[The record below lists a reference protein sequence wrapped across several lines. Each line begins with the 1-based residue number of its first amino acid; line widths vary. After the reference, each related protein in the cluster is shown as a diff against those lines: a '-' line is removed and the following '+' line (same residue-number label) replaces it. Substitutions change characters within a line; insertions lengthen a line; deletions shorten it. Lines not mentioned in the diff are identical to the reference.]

1 MTKREAL
8 FERYKNIVCAA
19 AYCNARAKVL
29 QRMRDEGMEVDEKL
43 LDECLRDFENYLEKI
58 SECRK
63 RLGMP
68 QDTRAFTDTFRFQGF
83 TVKAGFL
90 EGDIA
95 NCEAI
100 CGPSVMGITD
110 ITPDACLRY
119 EVGAIALMYAGG
131 AKVAYT
137 QLEGPVKKK
146 GFLKRLFSAIGRK
159 GKKNGK

>member
-1 MTKREAL
+1 MRKEAL

-19 AYCNARAKVL
+19 AYCNAKAKVL
-29 QRMRDEGMEVDEKL
+29 QKMSDEGIDVDGKL
-43 LDECLRDFENYLEKI
+43 LDECLKDFDSYLQKI
-58 SECRK
+58 STYRK
-63 RLGMP
+63 LLGLP

-83 TVKAGFL
+83 TIKAGFL
-90 EGDIA
+90 EGDVK

-100 CGPSVMGITD
+100 CGPSVMNIKE

-131 AKVAYT
+131 AKVVHKK
-137 QLEGPVKKK
+137 LETPKMGFFEKMICAVK
-146 GFLKRLFSAIGRK
+146 RWK